1 MLKNTEGGPPF
12 VTMVKIDTL
21 NHSFYVAYR
30 NKRFIETY
38 NSSFKKIDSSRIE
51 NQVSDILFE
60 NGEKY
65 LLQMGIM
72 DPNDT
77 RKGKL
82 SKITTNQNTPTT
94 LVDSLQRPVNL
105 AIFDINQDGTNDYL
119 ICNYGNLTGKLA
131 WYDGKTHQETVLK
144 PLPGARNTVVKDMDN
159 DGQLDIVVLMCQ
171 AREGVSIFYN
181 KGKGIF
187 EEDIVLQF
195 TSVYGSS
202 YMELADMNG
211 DGRSDIVY
219 TNGDNADYSMVLKP
233 YHGVRIFI
241 NDGKNAFKEQ
251 FFYPIY
257 GASKVITRD
266 FDKDGD
272 LDMATT
278 AFFPD
283 AEQKPN
289 EGFLFFENKGNN
301 VFNVSTFTNAN
312 NGKWL
317 VMDVGDL
324 DGDGKAD
331 ILLGSYAKGKIS
343 PTSVQ
348 IPTVVWLKNTSK

>member
-1 MLKNTEGGPPF
+1 
-12 VTMVKIDTL
+12 
-21 NHSFYVAYR
+21 
-30 NKRFIETY
+30 
-38 NSSFKKIDSSRIE
+38 
-51 NQVSDILFE
+51 
-60 NGEKY
+60 
-65 LLQMGIM
+65 MGIM

-77 RKGKL
+77 QRGKL
-82 SKITTNQNTPTT
+82 TKTTANQNTPTT

-105 AIFDINQDGTNDYL
+105 AILDINQDKTDDYL

-131 WYDGKTHQETVLK
+131 WYDGKTHQKTVLK
-144 PLPGARNTVVKDMDN
+144 PLPAARNSVVKDMNN

-171 AREGVSIFYN
+171 ALEGISIFYN
-181 KGKGIF
+181 KGKGVF

-195 TSVYGSS
+195 PSIYGSS
-202 YMELADMNG
+202 YMELVDMNG
-211 DGRSDIVY
+211 DGKTDIIY
-219 TNGDNADYSMVLKP
+219 TNGDNADYSMVFKP

-241 NDGKNAFKEQ
+241 NDGKNAFAEQ

-257 GASKVITRD
+257 GAGKVITRD

-272 LDMATT
+272 LDMATI

-283 AEQKPN
+283 VQQKPN

-301 VFNVSTFTNAN
+301 AFNVSTFTNAN

-331 ILLGSYAKGKIS
+331 ILLGSYAKRKFS
-343 PTSVQ
+343 PTSKQV
-348 IPTVVWLKNTSK
+348 PAVVWLNNTSK